1 VIAKDNDKALK
12 QSCAGLLKDMCV
24 KYDNLVEIDKLASVT
39 KKVEVVRMVMEE
51 NVRIALENTCKIEA
65 IQEETS
71 ELTSLTEYLRSK

>member
-1 VIAKDNDKALK
+1 
-12 QSCAGLLKDMCV
+12 M
-24 KYDNLVEIDKLASVT
+24 KYDNLDEIDKLASVT

>member
-12 QSCAGLLKDMCV
+12 QSCAGLLKDMCM

>member
-12 QSCAGLLKDMCV
+12 QSCAGLLKDMCM

-71 ELTSLTEYLRSK
+71 ELTSLSEYLRSK